1 MKFIG
6 TISNPE
12 DVITKQWITENI
24 LSLIPTGSITLD
36 KLDNTVLANQVVS
49 VTLTNPAL
57 VQSDGILM
65 WNIQPEETGIYH
77 GDISVTVYDMKT
89 LQICAVTVTV
99 ASTGG
104 ITIGLDDN
112 EYNRQYVAGD
122 LKAVIVGKGQNVV
135 SLATQNE
142 ETGVVTIM

>member
-104 ITIGLDDN
+104 IAIGLDDN
-112 EYNRQYVAGD
+112 EQNRQYVAGD
-122 LKAVIVGKGQNVV
+122 LKAVIVGEGQNVV
-135 SLATQNE
+135 GLATQDE

>member
-57 VQSDGILM
+57 VQSNGVLR
-65 WNIQPEETGIYH
+65 WSIQPAETEIYH

-104 ITIGLDDN
+104 ITIELDDN

>member
-6 TISNPE
+6 TISNPD
-12 DVITKQWITENI
+12 DVITKQWIMDNI

-36 KLDNTVLANQVVS
+36 KLDNSVLANQMVS
-49 VTLTNPAL
+49 VSLTNPAL

-65 WNIQPEETGIYH
+65 WSIQPEETGIYN

-89 LQICAVTVTV
+89 LQICAVSVTV

-104 ITIGLDDN
+104 IAIGLEDN
-112 EYNRQYVAGD
+112 EENRQYGAGD
-122 LKAVIVGKGQNVV
+122 LKAVIIGKSYNG
-135 SLATQNE
+135 
-142 ETGVVTIM
+142 G

>member
-24 LSLIPTGSITLD
+24 LNLIPTGSITLD

-104 ITIGLDDN
+104 IAIGLDDN
-112 EYNRQYVAGD
+112 EYNRQYGAGD
-122 LKAVIVGKGQNVV
+122 LKAVIVGRGQNVV
-135 SLATQNE
+135 SLATQNT

>member
-57 VQSDGILM
+57 VQSNGVLR
-65 WNIQPEETGIYH
+65 WNIQPAETGIYH

-99 ASTGG
+99 ASTGE
-104 ITIGLDDN
+104 ITIELDDN

-122 LKAVIVGKGQNVV
+122 LKAVIIGKGQNVV
-135 SLATQNE
+135 SLATQNK

>member
-49 VTLTNPAL
+49 VTLTNPTL

-104 ITIGLDDN
+104 IAIGLDDN

-135 SLATQNE
+135 SLATQNT

>member
-77 GDISVTVYDMKT
+77 GDISVTVYDMRT

>member
-135 SLATQNE
+135 SLATQNA
-142 ETGVVTIM
+142 ETGVITIM

>member
-24 LSLIPTGSITLD
+24 LNLIPTGSITLD

-104 ITIGLDDN
+104 IAIGLDDN

-142 ETGVVTIM
+142 ETGIVTIM

>member
-12 DVITKQWITENI
+12 DVIKKQWITENI
-24 LSLIPTGSITLD
+24 LSLIRTGSITLD

-77 GDISVTVYDMKT
+77 GDISVTVNDMKT

>member
-142 ETGVVTIM
+142 ETGVVAIM

>member
-12 DVITKQWITENI
+12 DVITKQWIMDNI

-36 KLDNTVLANQVVS
+36 KLDNSVLANQMVS
-49 VTLTNPAL
+49 VSLTNPAL

-65 WNIQPEETGIYH
+65 WSIQPEETGIYN

-89 LQICAVTVTV
+89 LQICAVNVTV

-104 ITIGLDDN
+104 IAIGLEDN
-112 EYNRQYVAGD
+112 EENRQYGAGD
-122 LKAVIVGKGQNVV
+122 LKAVIIGKGQNVV
-135 SLATQNE
+135 SLATQNA
-142 ETGVVTIM
+142 ETGVVTIV

>member
-24 LSLIPTGSITLD
+24 LNLIPTGSITLD

-65 WNIQPEETGIYH
+65 WSIQPEETGIYH

-104 ITIGLDDN
+104 IAIGLDDN

-135 SLATQNE
+135 SLATQNT

>member
-24 LSLIPTGSITLD
+24 LNLIPTGSITLD

-104 ITIGLDDN
+104 IAIGLDDN

-135 SLATQNE
+135 SLATQNT

>member
-12 DVITKQWITENI
+12 DVITKQWIMDNI

-36 KLDNTVLANQVVS
+36 KLDNSVLANQMVS
-49 VTLTNPAL
+49 VSLTNPTL

-65 WNIQPEETGIYH
+65 WSIQPEETGIYN

-89 LQICAVTVTV
+89 LQICAVSVTV

-104 ITIGLDDN
+104 IAIGLEDN
-112 EYNRQYVAGD
+112 EENRQYGAGD
-122 LKAVIVGKGQNVV
+122 LKAVIIGKGQNVV
-135 SLATQNE
+135 SLATQNI
-142 ETGVVTIM
+142 ETGVVTIV

>member
-65 WNIQPEETGIYH
+65 WSIQPEETGIYH

>member
-24 LSLIPTGSITLD
+24 LNLIPTGSITLD

-135 SLATQNE
+135 SLATQNT

>member
-77 GDISVTVYDMKT
+77 GNISVTVYDMKT

>member
-99 ASTGG
+99 ANTGG
-104 ITIGLDDN
+104 IAIGLDDN

-135 SLATQNE
+135 SLATQNK

>member
-36 KLDNTVLANQVVS
+36 KLDNTVLANQVV
-49 VTLTNPAL
+49 L

>member
-57 VQSDGILM
+57 VQSDGVLT
-65 WNIQPEETGIYH
+65 WSIQPEETGIYH

-104 ITIGLDDN
+104 ITVELDDN
-112 EYNRQYVAGD
+112 EYNSQYVAGD

>member
-104 ITIGLDDN
+104 IAIGLDDN
-112 EYNRQYVAGD
+112 EQNRQYVAGD

-135 SLATQNE
+135 SLATQNTD
-142 ETGVVTIM
+142 TGVVTIM

>member
-104 ITIGLDDN
+104 IAIGLDDN
-112 EYNRQYVAGD
+112 KYNRQYVAGD

-142 ETGVVTIM
+142 ETGVVAIM

>member
-6 TISNPE
+6 TISNPD
-12 DVITKQWITENI
+12 DVITKQWIMDNI

-36 KLDNTVLANQVVS
+36 KLDNSVFANQIVS
-49 VTLTNPAL
+49 ASVANPAL

-65 WNIQPEETGIYH
+65 WSIQPEETGIYN

-89 LQICAVTVTV
+89 LQICAVSVTV

-104 ITIGLDDN
+104 IAIGLEDN
-112 EYNRQYVAGD
+112 EENRQYGAGD
-122 LKAVIVGKGQNVV
+122 LKAVIIGKGQNVV
-135 SLATQNE
+135 SLATQNA

>member
-49 VTLTNPAL
+49 VTLTNPTL

-99 ASTGG
+99 SSTGG
-104 ITIGLDDN
+104 ITVELDDN

>member
-57 VQSDGILM
+57 IQSDGILM

-135 SLATQNE
+135 SLATQNA

>member
-65 WNIQPEETGIYH
+65 WSIQPEETGIYH

-104 ITIGLDDN
+104 IAIGLDDN
-112 EYNRQYVAGD
+112 EQNRQYVAGD

-135 SLATQNE
+135 SLATQNT

>member
-99 ASTGG
+99 VSTGG
-104 ITIGLDDN
+104 IAIGLDDN

-135 SLATQNE
+135 SLATQNT

>member
-135 SLATQNE
+135 CLATQNA

>member
-57 VQSDGILM
+57 V
-65 WNIQPEETGIYH
+65 
-77 GDISVTVYDMKT
+77 
-89 LQICAVTVTV
+89 
-99 ASTGG
+99 
-104 ITIGLDDN
+104 
-112 EYNRQYVAGD
+112 
-122 LKAVIVGKGQNVV
+122 
-135 SLATQNE
+135 
-142 ETGVVTIM
+142 

>member
-57 VQSDGILM
+57 VQSNGVLR
-65 WNIQPEETGIYH
+65 WSIQPAETGIYH

-104 ITIGLDDN
+104 ITIELDDN

-135 SLATQNE
+135 NLATQNE

>member
-49 VTLTNPAL
+49 VTLTNPTL

-104 ITIGLDDN
+104 IAIGLDDN

>member
-135 SLATQNE
+135 SLATQNA

>member
-6 TISNPE
+6 TISNPD
-12 DVITKQWITENI
+12 DVITKQWITDNI

-36 KLDNTVLANQVVS
+36 KLDNSVLANQMVS
-49 VTLTNPAL
+49 VSLTNPAL

-65 WNIQPEETGIYH
+65 WSIQPEETGIYN

-89 LQICAVTVTV
+89 LQICAVSVTV

-104 ITIGLDDN
+104 IAIGLEDN
-112 EYNRQYVAGD
+112 EENRQYGAGD
-122 LKAVIVGKGQNVV
+122 LKAVIIGKSYNG
-135 SLATQNE
+135 
-142 ETGVVTIM
+142 G

>member
-6 TISNPE
+6 TISDPE

-104 ITIGLDDN
+104 IAIGLDDN
-112 EYNRQYVAGD
+112 EYNRQYGAGD
-122 LKAVIVGKGQNVV
+122 LKAVIVGKRQNVV
-135 SLATQNE
+135 SLATQNT